1 MLQNPVFNIYL
12 MACGVV
18 NIEIIG
24 MQTIPLAPDQ
34 TAHFSQATR
43 YWSLVGGVMKSL
55 KILFIHWNVFP
66 ALLSSIFERQP
77 HSS

>member
-1 MLQNPVFNIYL
+1 MLRNPVFNIYL
-12 MACGVV
+12 MASGLV

-24 MQTIPLAPDQ
+24 MQAIPLAPDQ

-43 YWSLVGGVMKSL
+43 YWSLDGGLMKLL

-66 ALLSSIFERQP
+66 ALLLLAF
-77 HSS
+77 